1 MIEFFDKTPLTSPI
15 IFDTHAHYED
25 EVFDEIRDTMFSAF
39 KTHGVGKV
47 LTCGCDKLSS
57 EKALKMANTY
67 DFVYAAVGIHPGNID
82 SKTTVSQIEE
92 LAKHEKCVAIGEIG
106 LDYYWTQDN
115 KTEQKEI
122 FISQIELAKKLDLP
136 IIVHDRDA
144 HADCLEIL
152 KKYKPKGVV
161 HSYSGSIEMAQE
173 LLKLDMYFGI
183 GGVITFKNAK
193 KLPDVVKM
201 LPEDKILLE
210 TDAPYLSPVPYRGKV
225 NNSALIYLTAEKIA
239 EIKNTTTEH
248 ILNITYENAERLFGT
263 K

>member
-115 KTEQKEI
+115 KPEQKEI

-152 KKYKPKGVV
+152 KKHKPKGVV

-248 ILNITYENAERLFGT
+248 ILNVTYENAERLFGT

>member
-1 MIEFFDKTPLTSPI
+1 MIEFFDKTPLKEPL

-25 EVFDEIRDTMFSAF
+25 EAFDEIRNDMFQGF
-39 KTHGVGKV
+39 KSHGVGKI
-47 LTCGCDKLSS
+47 LTCGCDKSSS
-57 EKALKMANTY
+57 EKALKMAEDF

-82 SKTTVSQIEE
+82 SGTTLSEIEK
-92 LAKHEKCVAIGEIG
+92 LAKHDKCVAIGEIG

-115 KTEQKEI
+115 KPTQKEI
-122 FISQIELAKKLDLP
+122 FTAQIELAKKLGLP
-136 IIVHDRDA
+136 VIVHDRDA

-152 KKYKPKGVV
+152 KKHKPNGVV
-161 HSYSGSIEMAQE
+161 HSYSGSAEMAEE

-210 TDAPYLSPVPYRGKV
+210 TDAPYLAPVPYRGKV
-225 NNSALIYLTAEKIA
+225 NNSALIFLTAQKIA
-239 EIKNTTTEH
+239 EIRNTTTEH
-248 ILNITYENAERLFGT
+248 ILNVSYKNAKNLFNL

>member
-1 MIEFFDKTPLTSPI
+1 MIEFFDKTPLTKPL

-25 EVFDEIRDTMFSAF
+25 EVFNEIRLTMFTNF
-39 KTHGVGKV
+39 ENHGVGRV
-47 LTCGCDKLSS
+47 LTCGCDKNSS
-57 EKALKMANTY
+57 EKALEMAKTY
-67 DFVYAAVGIHPGNID
+67 DFVYAAVGIHPGNLD
-82 SKTTVSQIEE
+82 SKTTVLEIEE
-92 LAKHEKCVAIGEIG
+92 LANREKCVAIGEIG

-115 KTEQKEI
+115 KTEQKEV
-122 FISQIELAKKLDLP
+122 FIAQIELAKKLGLP
-136 IIVHDRDA
+136 VIVHDRDA

-152 KKYKPKGVV
+152 KKHKPKGVV
-161 HSYSGSIEMAQE
+161 HSYSGSVEMAEE

-239 EIKNTTTEH
+239 EIRNTTTEH
-248 ILNITYENAERLFGT
+248 ILNVTFNNAKRLFCT